1 MWCFRNVNRPMPA
14 VAALPALGVTTL
26 MGQNPPPPPDW
37 RDWIKQGAEAFRYAG
52 YAEAVSAFQKGSDAN
67 PTSPVP
73 HIYIAL
79 GWFQQY
85 IPNAVSAENDACAR
99 RAEREFRRAL
109 DLDPT
114 NWIAVVMLGKL
125 ATNESRLDEAREWY
139 RRALAIE
146 PWNAD
151 IWCTLG
157 TIAWLQWLQQ
167 GKPARQPML
176 DAAIAAF
183 EKSIALDPLH
193 AVAMEYLGLVLREGR
208 QDLAASGQW
217 MEKSADARSENVQAA
232 IVAQNMTRPADMA
245 NADRILNDWAATAVK
260 PLPPLPPPPP
270 PPPPRPPDRGN
281 SGSASGRSAGR
292 GVIRFEP
299 IVRTADQPAPIRVAP
314 AVQARKLIAR
324 VDPEYAAGAPA
335 EPMRFVVVIG
345 KDGHI
350 MGETLIDANRRL
362 VRTAREALRQWIYQP
377 TLVDGKQVEVVTEVR
392 VEFKPAQ

>member
-1 MWCFRNVNRPMPA
+1 
-14 VAALPALGVTTL
+14 
-26 MGQNPPPPPDW
+26 
-37 RDWIKQGAEAFRYAG
+37 
-52 YAEAVSAFQKGSDAN
+52 
-67 PTSPVP
+67 
-73 HIYIAL
+73 
-79 GWFQQY
+79 
-85 IPNAVSAENDACAR
+85 
-99 RAEREFRRAL
+99 
-109 DLDPT
+109 
-114 NWIAVVMLGKL
+114 
-125 ATNESRLDEAREWY
+125 
-139 RRALAIE
+139 LAIE

-299 IVRTADQPAPIRVAP
+299 IVRTADQPAPILVAP